1 MMKLYKR
8 KVTGLETFGG
18 RAEESVLRFFS
29 LLLLDSLARTGTSA
43 RCVSTVPNQCS
54 DFIFSKDIIFMRGSE
69 RRQRHRQ
76 REKQAPCREHGRTQF
91 QHPGITP

>member
-18 RAEESVLRFFS
+18 RAEELVLQFFS

-43 RCVSTVPNQCS
+43 RCVFPLYQLSVQIL
-54 DFIFSKDIIFMRGSE
+54 FYFLRILFS
-69 RRQRHRQ
+69 
-76 REKQAPCREHGRTQF
+76 
-91 QHPGITP
+91 